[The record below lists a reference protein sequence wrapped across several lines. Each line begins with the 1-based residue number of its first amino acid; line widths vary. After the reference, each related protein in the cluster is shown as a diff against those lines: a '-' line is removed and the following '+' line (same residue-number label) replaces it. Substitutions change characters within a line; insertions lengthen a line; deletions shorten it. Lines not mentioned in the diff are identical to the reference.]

1 MRAFVCLLLLN
12 VLTGCV
18 LRLPDTVRRVNDLE
32 YARVNGQ
39 PLQLDLYT
47 PKQPVGKL
55 PVLVWIHG
63 GSWKAGSKHFCPIGF
78 MATQN
83 VAVVSIDYRLSE
95 TASFPAQL
103 HDCKGA
109 IRWLRAHADEYQLD
123 ANHIG
128 IFGASAGG
136 HLAALLGTTAQAS
149 ELEGTVGGNLHFS
162 SGVQAVCAF
171 YAPTDLDRLVADPK
185 DRKNPQAPVARL
197 LGGAVE
203 NHLAQAAAASPV
215 THVSKDS
222 APFFLLHGEKDTLV
236 PAEQS
241 RLLHAALR
249 QAGVETHLE
258 IIPGKGHGIIAPPAA
273 AEKIYQFFQKHLR
286 AERPDGL

>member
-1 MRAFVCLLLLN
+1 MCSS
-12 VLTGCV
+12 
-18 LRLPDTVRRVNDLE
+18 DL
-32 YARVNGQ
+32 
-39 PLQLDLYT
+39 
-47 PKQPVGKL
+47 
-55 PVLVWIHG
+55 
-63 GSWKAGSKHFCPIGF
+63 
-78 MATQN
+78 
-83 VAVVSIDYRLSE
+83 
-95 TASFPAQL
+95 PAQL

-136 HLAALLGTTAQAS
+136 HLAALLGTTAQTP
-149 ELEGTVGGNLHFS
+149 ELEGTVGGNLNFS
-162 SGVQAVCAF
+162 SRVQAVCAF

-197 LGGAVE
+197 LGSAVE
-203 NHLAQAAAASPV
+203 NNLAQAVAASPV

-222 APFFLLHGEKDTLV
+222 APFYLLHGEKDTLV

-241 RLLHAALR
+241 RLLHAALT

-273 AEKIYQFFQKHLR
+273 AEKIYQFFRKHLR
-286 AERPDGL
+286 ADHP